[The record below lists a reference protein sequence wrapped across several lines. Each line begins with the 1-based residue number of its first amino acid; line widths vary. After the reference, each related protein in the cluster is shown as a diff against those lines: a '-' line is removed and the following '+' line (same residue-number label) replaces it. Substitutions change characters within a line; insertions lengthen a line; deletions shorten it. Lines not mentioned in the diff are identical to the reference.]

1 MNSKDY
7 RNIREAYLQVYN
19 PQELTEEQ
27 VWEEVENW
35 VNSLLE
41 EGYDLSDYTW
51 DELYENYTQLDE
63 AITSEKGKA
72 KAAEMI
78 AARSTPSGRAKS
90 GQGATVAQIKHIGRS
105 NREGLSGTPMTPTMA
120 KNPVKSAS
128 YGGTGNKA
136 ARRAGT
142 YSRFGYK
149 ESYDLYDIILSHLI
163 DEGYA
168 DTEEAAERIMV
179 NMSEDWRES
188 IVEQGLDPDA
198 PGNTHSLADLH
209 NALKKY
215 EDKKNAAKSP
225 KPGGSGSAGKVKENN
240 K

>member
-7 RNIREAYLQVYN
+7 RNLQEAYLDVYE
-19 PQELTEEQ
+19 QEEA
-27 VWEEVENW
+27 
-35 VNSLLE
+35 
-41 EGYDLSDYTW
+41 
-51 DELYENYTQLDE
+51 LDE

-149 ESYDLYDIILSHLI
+149 ESYELYDIILSHLI

-179 NMSEDWRES
+179 NMSEEWRES
-188 IVEQGLDPDA
+188 IVEGD
-198 PGNTHSLADLH
+198 N
-209 NALKKY
+209 Y
-215 EDKKNAAKSP
+215 DKNRQRAAKRAAERNEARKRGQTGNVPGIGYVSP
-225 KPGGSGSAGKVKENN
+225 RPERETYRDAAGVERHTSGARMPQK
-240 K
+240 

>member
-27 VWEEVENW
+27 VWEEVGNW

-78 AARSTPSGRAKS
+78 AKRTTPSGRAKS

-105 NREGLSGTPMTPTMA
+105 NR
-120 KNPVKSAS
+120 
-128 YGGTGNKA
+128 
-136 ARRAGT
+136 
-142 YSRFGYK
+142 
-149 ESYDLYDIILSHLI
+149 
-163 DEGYA
+163 
-168 DTEEAAERIMV
+168 
-179 NMSEDWRES
+179 
-188 IVEQGLDPDA
+188 
-198 PGNTHSLADLH
+198 
-209 NALKKY
+209 
-215 EDKKNAAKSP
+215 
-225 KPGGSGSAGKVKENN
+225 
-240 K
+240 

>member
-7 RNIREAYLQVYN
+7 RNLQEAYLDVYE
-19 PQELTEEQ
+19 QE
-27 VWEEVENW
+27 
-35 VNSLLE
+35 
-41 EGYDLSDYTW
+41 
-51 DELYENYTQLDE
+51 
-63 AITSEKGKA
+63 ITLKETGPRLVDPHADPDDS
-72 KAAEMI
+72 
-78 AARSTPSGRAKS
+78 KS
-90 GQGATVAQIKHIGRS
+90 GGKMKGPKMKNVIK
-105 NREGLSGTPMTPTMA
+105 
-120 KNPVKSAS
+120 
-128 YGGTGNKA
+128 
-136 ARRAGT
+136 
-142 YSRFGYK
+142 K
-149 ESYDLYDIILSHLI
+149 EETEIYDIILSHLL

-168 DTEEAAERIMV
+168 DTQEAAERIMV